1 MKFAIKAI
9 WQYPPHLRHVA
20 TLPWEIKHSTLLLA
34 ALSPDVQQVAG
45 GLSGRVKSRLFS
57 TLFH

>member
-20 TLPWEIKHSTLLLA
+20 TLPWEIKYLNLFA
-34 ALSPDVQQVAG
+34 ALSPDVQQVAD
-45 GLSGRVKSRLFS
+45 GLSGRVKARLFS
-57 TLFH
+57 TLFR